1 MMKTMTVPSALS
13 EKERLVLDL
22 IVEHYLEGGKP
33 VSSGRVAQ
41 KKRQV
46 GSPATVRAIMA
57 SLEERGYLVQPH
69 TSAGRVPTDLGLRA
83 YVNHLFTASLS
94 RQAGAPASVEE
105 LDTGRAD
112 FGALL
117 VQASKILAE
126 ESDNLGFVISPH
138 ISRIRFHHLRFIKVS
153 AEKVMVILVTP
164 FHMVLTEI
172 VESLAPFT
180 QLELDRSSQYLNQN
194 FQGKTL
200 IAVRDILLQELP
212 KYRAKYEALINK
224 LLTLVRASVRDEEGE
239 SRIILQGTSRLLSKA
254 ELFDMEKLKTLFES
268 FEEKANLTRL
278 LSDFISLD
286 RVKVLIGSEL
296 NAPNIADCSLIL
308 SHYGT
313 STQVLG
319 SLGIIGPKRI
329 PYEKIIPLVDSVAQR
344 LSRAIARVG
353 NEVPL

>member
-1 MMKTMTVPSALS
+1 MTVPSTLS
-13 EKERLVLDL
+13 EKERRVLDL
-22 IVEHYLEGGKP
+22 VVEHYLQAGKP

-41 KKRQV
+41 KKREV
-46 GSPATVRAIMA
+46 GSPATVRTIMA
-57 SLEERGYLVQPH
+57 RLEERGFLIQPH
-69 TSAGRVPTDLGLRA
+69 TSAGRIPTDLGLRI
-83 YVNHLFTASLS
+83 YVNHLFSESFS
-94 RQAGAPASVEE
+94 RQAGAPAMGEE

-112 FGALL
+112 FGNLL

-138 ISRIRFHHLRFIKVS
+138 ISRIRFHHLRFIKIS
-153 AEKVMVILVTP
+153 DQKVMVILVTP

-172 VESLAPFT
+172 VESLAPFS
-180 QLELDRSSQYLNQN
+180 QLELDRSSQYLNQT

-200 IAVRDILLQELP
+200 VGVRDILLQELP

-224 LLTLVRASVRDEEGE
+224 LLTLVRASVREEEGE

-296 NAPNIADCSLIL
+296 NSPDIADCSLVL

-313 STQVLG
+313 NTQVLG

-329 PYEKIIPLVDSVAQR
+329 PYEKIIPLVDSVAKR
-344 LSRAIARVG
+344 LSRAISRVG
-353 NEVPL
+353 NEVPI

>member
-1 MMKTMTVPSALS
+1 MTISSALS

-22 IVEHYLEGGKP
+22 VVEHYLQAGKP
-33 VSSGRVAQ
+33 VSSGCVAQ
-41 KKRQV
+41 KKPGL
-46 GSPATVRAIMA
+46 GSPATVRNIMA
-57 SLEERGYLVQPH
+57 GLEERGLLAQPH
-69 TSAGRVPTDLGLRA
+69 VSAGRVPTDLGLRL
-83 YVNHLFTASLS
+83 YVNHLFSESLS
-94 RQAGAPASVEE
+94 RQTGASSLVEE
-105 LDTGRAD
+105 LDAGRAD

-153 AEKVMVILVTP
+153 EHKVMVILVTP

-172 VESLAPFT
+172 VESSAPFA
-180 QLELDRSSQYLNQN
+180 QIELDRASQYLNQN

-200 IAVRDILLQELP
+200 IGVRDYLLQELP
-212 KYRAKYEALINK
+212 KYRAKYETLINK
-224 LLTLVRASVRDEEGE
+224 LLALIRASVREEEGE
-239 SRIILQGTSRLLSKA
+239 SRIILQGASKLLGKA
-254 ELFDMEKLKTLFES
+254 ELFDTERLKTLFES

-296 NAPNIADCSLIL
+296 NSPDISDCSLIL

-313 STQVLG
+313 SSQVLG
-319 SLGIIGPKRI
+319 SLGIIGPKRV
-329 PYEKIIPLVDSVAQR
+329 PYDKIIPLVDSVAQR
-344 LSRAIARVG
+344 LSRAIARAG
-353 NEVPL
+353 KEVPL